1 MELDIKDRI
10 KGCIY
15 GSSIGDDMGLDTQQL
30 LFTINGILY
39 GETRLKIKGIG
50 GDISKWI
57 FLALKDWSK
66 LNSDS
71 GFITTWLYNSKD
83 FKEGSNSTLEIVK
96 SMDINSVGK
105 SSNDTEECDVLSR
118 AIGISLCYFNSKS
131 REEIFDLSMKVCSI
145 THGNNLITLSSGFL
159 SSFVSL
165 LINGINLDDAF
176 NISLDILK
184 GYPNSEVLV
193 KRLEER
199 NGDDCLSLCL
209 SYCFKY
215 VNDFENGVIESK
227 KSNTTVSML
236 VGSILGLYNGIKEVD
251 SIEILDTISNDIN
264 TFSMDEDYLNS
275 EGWKERYVDV
285 VYKYLV
291 ERANK

>member
-1 MELDIKDRI
+1 MEIDVKDRI

-15 GSSIGDDMGLDTQQL
+15 GSRIGDDMGLNTQQL

-71 GFITTWLYNSKD
+71 GFKITWLSNYKD
-83 FKEGSNSTLEIVK
+83 FNKGNNSTLEEIK
-96 SMDINSVGK
+96 SLDINSVGK
-105 SSNDTEECDVLSR
+105 ITNDRDECDVLSR
-118 AIGISLCYFNSKS
+118 AIAISLCYFNSKS
-131 REEIFDLSMKVCSI
+131 TEDMFDLSMKVCSI
-145 THGNNLITLSSGFL
+145 THGNNLIVLSSGFL

-165 LINGINLDDAF
+165 LLNGKDLDTALTV
-176 NISLDILK
+176 SLDILRK
-184 GYPNSEVLV
+184 YPNSEVLV

-215 VNDFENGVIESK
+215 ANDFENGVMESK
-227 KSNTTVSML
+227 KSNRTVSML
-236 VGSILGLYNGIKEVD
+236 VDSILGLYNGIED
-251 SIEILDTISNDIN
+251 SNRIEILDTISNDIN
-264 TFSMDEDYLNS
+264 TFITEKDFLKS
-275 EGWKERYVDV
+275 EGWEERYVDV
-285 VYKYLV
+285 VF
-291 ERANK
+291 N

>member
-1 MELDIKDRI
+1 MEIDVKDRI

-15 GSSIGDDMGLDTQQL
+15 GSRIGDDMGLNTQQL

-71 GFITTWLYNSKD
+71 GFKITWLSNYKD
-83 FKEGSNSTLEIVK
+83 FNKGNNSTLEEIK
-96 SMDINSVGK
+96 SLDINSVGK
-105 SSNDTEECDVLSR
+105 ITNDRDECDVLSR
-118 AIGISLCYFNSKS
+118 AIAISLCYFNSKS
-131 REEIFDLSMKVCSI
+131 TEDMFDLSMKVCSI
-145 THGNNLITLSSGFL
+145 THGNNLIVLSSGFL

-165 LINGINLDDAF
+165 LLNGKDLDTAF
-176 NISLDILK
+176 TLSLEILK
-184 GYPNSEVLV
+184 KYPNSEILV

-209 SYCFKY
+209 NYCFKY
-215 VNDFENGVIESK
+215 ENDFKSGVMESK
-227 KSNTTVSML
+227 KSNKTVSML
-236 VGSILGLYNGIKEVD
+236 VGSILGLYNGIED
-251 SIEILDTISNDIN
+251 SNRIEILDTISNDIN
-264 TFSMDEDYLNS
+264 TFITEKDFLKS
-275 EGWKERYVDV
+275 EGWEERYVDV
-285 VYKYLV
+285 VF
-291 ERANK
+291 N